1 MAIPTLSPSSEV
13 SAVTLPRTGTP
24 SDVSL
29 QTPIGV
35 YDAST
40 DFLSGAADQ
49 INYTYQKLG
58 GDVLDIE
65 LTTGSVY
72 AAYEEAVL
80 EYSYIV
86 NMHQSKNVLS
96 DILGMTTGTFD
107 QDGELKA
114 GTLSSSLNGTHVA
127 LKYPKVTLALNQ
139 KYGDGYS
146 TQVGLGGTTTI
157 YSASFKAVNKQQ
169 DYNLGRIVLSASNNN
184 LDEATG
190 DPVPYSG
197 LVGSNRVIVTRVYYK
212 SPHAMWRF
220 YGYYGGLNTVGNLAN
235 YGQYADDSTF
245 QLVPVWQN
253 KAQAM
258 EFEDAIYT
266 RNSHYSYELDNNNL
280 RIYPQPVNPGDV
292 TPNYYHFDFRIVEDA
307 WSTSGSG
314 SAGIDGINNM
324 NTVPFANIP
333 YININSIGKQW
344 IRRFALALSKETL
357 GQIRSKFATVPIP
370 GESVTLNGPALISEA
385 REEQSTL
392 REELKDVLDQLTYQA
407 LTAKDSEISDNVSN
421 LNQKIPAG
429 VFVG

>member
-1 MAIPTLSPSSEV
+1 MAIPTLTPVSQV
-13 SAVTLPRTGTP
+13 SAVILPRTGSA

-86 NMHQSKNVLS
+86 NMHQSKNILS

-107 QDGELKA
+107 HDGELKE
-114 GTLSSSLNGTHVA
+114 GELSSSLSGTHIA
-127 LKYPKVTLALNQ
+127 LKYPKVTFALNQ
-139 KYGDGYS
+139 KYGDAVS
-146 TQVGLGGTTTI
+146 TQVGIGGLTTI
-157 YSASFKAVNKQQ
+157 YSGSFAPIQDVQ
-169 DYNLGRIVLSASNNN
+169 DYDLGAIILSASNNN
-184 LDEATG
+184 LDKATG

-197 LVGSNRVIVTRVYYK
+197 LVSGKRVIVDKVYYK
-212 SPHAMWRF
+212 TPAAMWRF

-245 QLVPVWQN
+245 QLIPVWQN

-266 RNSHYSYELDNNNL
+266 RNSHYSFQLDNNKL
-280 RIYPQPVNPGDV
+280 RLFPVPVSPGSV
-292 TPNYYHFDFRIVEDA
+292 TPEFYHFDFRIVEDA
-307 WSTSGSG
+307 WTETSGSV
-314 SAGIDGINNM
+314 SGIDGINNM
-324 NTVPFANIP
+324 NTIPFANIP
-333 YININSIGKQW
+333 YANINSIGKQW
-344 IRRFALALSKETL
+344 IRRFALALCKETL

-370 GESVTLNGPALISEA
+370 GESVTLNGTALISEA
-385 REEQSTL
+385 REEQTNL
-392 REELKDVLDQLTYQA
+392 RGELSDVLDQLTYQA
-407 LTAKDSEISDNVSN
+407 LAAKDSEISDNVNN
-421 LNQKIPAG
+421 LSQKIPAG

>member
-1 MAIPTLSPSSEV
+1 MAIPTLTPDSQV
-13 SAVTLPRTGTP
+13 SAIVLPRSGSA

-35 YDAST
+35 YDTHT

-86 NMHQSKNVLS
+86 NMHQSKNILS

-107 QDGELKA
+107 HDGELKE
-114 GTLSSSLNGTHVA
+114 GELSSSLSGTHIA
-127 LKYPKVTLALNQ
+127 LKYPKVTFALNQ
-139 KYGDGYS
+139 RLGDAVS
-146 TQVGLGGTTTI
+146 TQVGIGGLTTI
-157 YSASFKAVNKQQ
+157 YSGSFAPIQDVQ
-169 DYNLGRIVLSASNNN
+169 DYDLGAIILSSSNNN
-184 LDEATG
+184 LDKATG
-190 DPVPYSG
+190 DPVPYNG
-197 LVGSNRVIVTRVYYK
+197 LVSGKRVIVDKVYYK

-220 YGYYGGLNTVGNLAN
+220 FGYYGGLNTVGNLAN

-245 QLVPVWQN
+245 QLIPVWQN
-253 KAQAM
+253 KSQAM

-266 RNSHYSYELDNNNL
+266 RNSHYSFQLDNNKL
-280 RIYPQPVNPGDV
+280 RIFPIPVNPGSI
-292 TPNYYHFDFRIVEDA
+292 TPEFFHFDFRILEDA
-307 WSTSGSG
+307 WTETSGSV
-314 SAGIDGINNM
+314 SGIEGVNNM
-324 NTVPFANIP
+324 NTIPFANIP
-333 YININSIGKQW
+333 YANINSIGKQW
-344 IRRFALALSKETL
+344 IRRFALALCKETL

-370 GESVTLNGPALISEA
+370 GESVTLNGTALISEA
-385 REEQSTL
+385 REEQTNL
-392 REELKDVLDQLTYQA
+392 RGELSDVLDQLTYQA
-407 LTAKDSEISDNVSN
+407 LAAKDSEIADNVNN
-421 LNQKIPAG
+421 LSQKIPAG